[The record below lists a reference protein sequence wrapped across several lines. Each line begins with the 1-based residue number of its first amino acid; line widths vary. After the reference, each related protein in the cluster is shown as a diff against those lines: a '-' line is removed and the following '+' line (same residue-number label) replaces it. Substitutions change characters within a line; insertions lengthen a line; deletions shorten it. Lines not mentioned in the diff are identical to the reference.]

1 MPLTKQYLSKLPK
14 QTKENASMVSITHLC
29 RSNCVRMATFSYG
42 DLLIDRYKSNKV
54 LAINILA
61 IVNQISVLIRGQSD
75 RVIDRLLQN
84 YDNKYDI
91 DLQITY
97 CRPETHQLEHE
108 TLTIDLDIIPR
119 RKTKDGGVDE
129 PYHTTMRIN
138 DAQPGFD
145 FVFELLWRLRV
156 FIQRYG
162 LCRT

>member
-1 MPLTKQYLSKLPK
+1 MPLTKKHLSKLSK
-14 QTKENASMVSITHLC
+14 QAKENMSIVSITHLC

-54 LAINILA
+54 LVINILA

-75 RVIDRLLQN
+75 SMIDKLLQN
-84 YDNKYDI
+84 YENKYDI
-91 DLQITY
+91 DLQVTY
-97 CRPETHQLEHE
+97 CRPDIYQPKHE

-119 RKTKDGGVDE
+119 RKTEYGETDE

-138 DAQPGFD
+138 DSQPGFD

-156 FIQRYG
+156 FIQRYS